1 MGTRGDCIRS
11 YKTMSTISLT
21 GVLVNKLSMSNETRT
36 PSFVLL
42 YVEEFTCGV
51 NAILTGKL
59 SKYQLI

>member
-11 YKTMSTISLT
+11 YKTMFTVSLT
-21 GVLVNKLSMSNETRT
+21 GVLMNKLSMSNEARM
-36 PSFVLL
+36 PLFVLL

-51 NAILTGKL
+51 NAILPGKL